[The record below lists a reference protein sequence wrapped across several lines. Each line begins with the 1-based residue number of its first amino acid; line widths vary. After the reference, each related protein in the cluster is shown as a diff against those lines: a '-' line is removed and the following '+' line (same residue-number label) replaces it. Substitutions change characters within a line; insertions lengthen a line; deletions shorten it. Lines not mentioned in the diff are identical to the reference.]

1 MRVEDNPIFFAEI
14 GEVSGQVA
22 VSSVAADLDNLHVK
36 AGDPAKRRKSTMA
49 DETENQTA
57 ESQPHQAC

>member
-1 MRVEDNPIFFAEI
+1 
-14 GEVSGQVA
+14 
-22 VSSVAADLDNLHVK
+22 VK

-57 ESQPHQAC
+57 ESQPHQMPLREPPMRRQK